1 MALGGVGCTGASGA
15 AGGVGSEWGTGGD
28 RYAGS
33 FEGYVWG
40 SGQWGFSGEG
50 SDREVKPDL
59 SCKVFQ
65 ACLGS
70 IDAFASGGGLIDM
83 VSNQVGR
90 VFMVGF
96 RTLVGFLLQV
106 KSDEGG

>member
-1 MALGGVGCTGASGA
+1 M
-15 AGGVGSEWGTGGD
+15 
-28 RYAGS
+28 
-33 FEGYVWG
+33 
-40 SGQWGFSGEG
+40 
-50 SDREVKPDL
+50 

-70 IDAFASGGGLIDM
+70 IDAFVSGGVLIDM

-96 RTLVGFLLQV
+96 LLQV
-106 KSDEGG
+106 KSDERG

>member
-1 MALGGVGCTGASGA
+1 M
-15 AGGVGSEWGTGGD
+15 
-28 RYAGS
+28 
-33 FEGYVWG
+33 
-40 SGQWGFSGEG
+40 
-50 SDREVKPDL
+50 
-59 SCKVFQ
+59 VFQ

-96 RTLVGFLLQV
+96 LLQV
-106 KSDEGG
+106 KSDERGLMLSVHFLFDVRGLRGMERGLVCACRNVPIEVRDERKR

>member
-1 MALGGVGCTGASGA
+1 M
-15 AGGVGSEWGTGGD
+15 
-28 RYAGS
+28 
-33 FEGYVWG
+33 
-40 SGQWGFSGEG
+40 
-50 SDREVKPDL
+50 
-59 SCKVFQ
+59 VFQ

-96 RTLVGFLLQV
+96 LLQV
-106 KSDEGG
+106 ESDERG

>member
-15 AGGVGSEWGTGGD
+15 AGGVGGEGGTGGD

-33 FEGYVWG
+33 IERYVWG
-40 SGQWGFSGEG
+40 SGQWGSGGEG

-65 ACLGS
+65 ACSGS
-70 IDAFASGGGLIDM
+70 IDAFAWGRVLIDM
-83 VSNQVGR
+83 VSNQVER

-96 RTLVGFLLQV
+96 LLQV
-106 KSDEGG
+106 ESDERG